1 MVIQKYERVLLKK
14 IKKWGGCYSILSDIE
29 VKFDMCR
36 TLES

>member
-14 IKKWGGCYSILSDIE
+14 KKWGGCYSILSDIE